1 MMTFIVITLFL
12 LAFYAVA
19 QAFTTSYSE
28 RRQQAAVHYADLY
41 QVVKK

>member
-1 MMTFIVITLFL
+1 MMTFLVIILFL
-12 LAFYAVA
+12 LALYAVA
-19 QAFTTSYSE
+19 QAFTTSHSE